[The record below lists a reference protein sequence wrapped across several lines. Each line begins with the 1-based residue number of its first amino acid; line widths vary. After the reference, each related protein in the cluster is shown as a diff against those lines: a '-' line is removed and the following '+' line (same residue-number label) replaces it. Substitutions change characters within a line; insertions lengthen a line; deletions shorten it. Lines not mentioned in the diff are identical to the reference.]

1 MLRHFNILSKRFRS
15 LSFQPQLTFCQRQ
28 NLRDVHQTRK
38 YSRFSAST
46 IMSGHDFFTLD
57 SYDCIGFNL
66 DNTVCH
72 FNIEELMKLE
82 YDILSRFLIDSK
94 HYNAKYLLEPLEM
107 NADFLQRGLIMDFE
121 RGNVIRTSADGT
133 ILKASH
139 GNKLLSDEIL
149 HDQYGLDKKW
159 DVLERY
165 VIDPVQIWNTD
176 LNSKMRAC
184 LDFFDIPAALCFAN
198 CVDAV
203 DATFGPQIVYK
214 IWPDILEGL
223 QNMFNRENFAT
234 NKGGFYSKL
243 KANPEK
249 YYSKCNDSVLKWLK
263 EIKQK
268 KKTFLITGSNVDF
281 AQFSATNSIGEN
293 WMDYFDMVVFYAKKP
308 EFFTANNPFLRIKDS
323 EETNDILKINRFIKT
338 HVYSQ
343 GNWDEMYDLISHM
356 TEKESPKTLYFGD
369 NLIQD
374 IYAASEFGNCDTIA
388 LLEEVSA
395 EGMIGNFKKDPN
407 SPILTS
413 RMWGSL
419 FCVTD
424 RNGQDIPTL
433 WSELI
438 KRHCKLCIPSLNVMA
453 SQPLN
458 YKYKTFTQDGTSSGF
473 YPSDPINFVF

>member
-1 MLRHFNILSKRFRS
+1 
-15 LSFQPQLTFCQRQ
+15 
-28 NLRDVHQTRK
+28 
-38 YSRFSAST
+38 
-46 IMSGHDFFTLD
+46 MSGHDFFTLD

-72 FNIEELMKLE
+72 FNIGELMKLE
-82 YDILSRFLIDSK
+82 CDILSRFLIDSK
-94 HYNAKYLLEPLEM
+94 NYNPKYLHESHEK

-121 RGNVIRTSADGT
+121 RGNVIRTGVDGT

-139 GNKLLSDEIL
+139 GNKLLSEEVL
-149 HDQYGLDKKW
+149 YDQYGYDKKW
-159 DVLERY
+159 NVLEKY
-165 VIDPVQIWNTD
+165 VIDPVEIWNSN

-198 CVDAV
+198 CVDAI

-223 QNMFNRENFAT
+223 HSMFNKDNFAL
-234 NKGGFYSKL
+234 NKGEFYPKL

-249 YYSKCNDSVLKWLK
+249 YYSKCDDSVLKWLK

-281 AQFSATNSIGEN
+281 AQFSAKNSMGDN
-293 WMDYFDMVVFYAKKP
+293 WMDLFDIIVFYAKKP
-308 EFFTANNPFLRIKDS
+308 DFFTANNQFLRIKDS
-323 EETNDILKINRFIKT
+323 QETTEPIKIDYSNNN
-338 HVYSQ
+338 HVYSR
-343 GNWDEMYDLISHM
+343 GNWGEIYDLISHM
-356 TEKESPKTLYFGD
+356 TEKESPKILYFGD
-369 NLIQD
+369 NLIED
-374 IYAASEFGNCDTIA
+374 IYASSEFGDCDTIA

-419 FCVTD
+419 FSVTD
-424 RNGQDIPTL
+424 RNGLDIPTL

-453 SQPLN
+453 TQPLN
-458 YKYKTFTQDGTSSGF
+458 YKYKTFTEDGTSSGF